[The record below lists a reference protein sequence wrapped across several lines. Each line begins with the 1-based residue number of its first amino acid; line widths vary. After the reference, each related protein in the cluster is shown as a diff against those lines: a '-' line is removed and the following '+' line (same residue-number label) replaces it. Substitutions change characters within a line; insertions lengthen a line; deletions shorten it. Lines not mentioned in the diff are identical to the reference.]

1 MKTLYLECNMGAAG
15 DMLMAAL
22 LELSPDRDGFIAQMN
37 ALGLPGVC
45 LRREGAVRC
54 GIRGT
59 HVAVEIHGQGESV
72 ADAGPGTAPAPMHGH
87 PHPEAEH
94 RHDREHLHDHEHEY
108 PHSHDSL
115 NPEHHHEHPHAHSH
129 HSHAGLSEIRERI
142 DALPLPEDVRRNAKM
157 VYARIAA
164 AEAHVHGTTI
174 DQIHFHEVGSL
185 DAVADVVGVC
195 LLMHELAP
203 EEVVVSPIR
212 VGYGQVRCAH
222 GVLPVPAPAT
232 AVLLEGAPVYAGD
245 IPGEMCT
252 PTGAA
257 LLTHFATRYGQMPPM
272 SVQAVGYGMGAKDFS
287 TANCLR
293 AMLGEAAQSAP
304 NDAIVRLE
312 CNLDDITGEAVGF
325 ALDRL
330 FEAGALDAFVQPIQ
344 MKKNRPGLML
354 TCICAPERADALA
367 QAMLRHTTTL
377 GVRRQDMARYALSR
391 RIEPRSTPFGEVRVK
406 IAEGFGVRRAK
417 FEYADV
423 EAIARRENRPFG
435 EILNSLEKL

>member
-45 LRREGAVRC
+45 LRREDAVRC

-72 ADAGPGTAPAPMHGH
+72 ADAGPHGTAPAPMHGH

-203 EEVVVSPIR
+203 EEVVVFPIR

-232 AVLLEGAPVYAGD
+232 AVLLEEAPVYAGD
-245 IPGEMCT
+245 VPGEMCT

-272 SVQAVGYGMGAKDFS
+272 SVQAVGYGMGSKDFS

-304 NDAIVRLE
+304 NDTIVRLE

-377 GVRRQDMARYALSR
+377 RRPPSGHRPLRALSPHRAAFDAVRRGSRQDR
-391 RIEPRSTPFGEVRVK
+391 RGL
-406 IAEGFGVRRAK
+406 RRAQ
-417 FEYADV
+417 
-423 EAIARRENRPFG
+423 G
-435 EILNSLEKL
+435 EIRVCRRGGDCAPRKPPLRRNPQFA

>member
-22 LELSPDRDGFIAQMN
+22 LELCPDRDGFIAQMN
-37 ALGLPGVC
+37 ALDLPGVH
-45 LRREGAVRC
+45 LRREDAFRC

-59 HVAVEIHGQGESV
+59 HVAVEIHGQEESV
-72 ADAGPGTAPAPMHGH
+72 ADAGPGTALAPMHGH
-87 PHPEAEH
+87 PHHGHSHPEPDYH
-94 RHDREHLHDHEHEY
+94 HDHEH

-115 NPEHHHEHPHAHSH
+115 NPEHHHEHPHTHSH
-129 HSHAGLSEIRERI
+129 HSHARLSEIRDRI
-142 DALPLPEDVRRNAKM
+142 DALLLPEDVRRNAKM

-164 AEAHVHGTTI
+164 AEAHVHGTMI

-272 SVQAVGYGMGAKDFS
+272 SVQAVGYGMGSKDFS

-354 TCICAPERADALA
+354 TCICAPERADTLA

-406 IAEGFGVRRAK
+406 IAEGFGVRRTK

-435 EILNSLEKL
+435 EILNSLENL